1 MRDGQ
6 RRHVTD
12 LNHEDALDYLRNRRA
27 PNKKFCLTVSFF
39 APHAWDGQPYP
50 DQYQAQEYTDG
61 LYDNVVIPQPKTA
74 TVAAWE
80 NLPPFFDES
89 NVGRIRWRLRYP
101 PEVSDSYQVSMSR
114 YYRMVAEI
122 DDVVGSVIDELKEQ
136 GVYENTLIVRTEV
149 GQWYA
154 TVFTNG
160 FFVTNFAKI
169 FTSDNGQF
177 HGEHQLAEKWYPH
190 EESIRVPLIILDPR
204 MTDAVRGTFNEEF
217 TLNIDL
223 APTILSAAGISVPDR
238 MQGNDMAELYL
249 NPSGSIA
256 QTWRKDFFYEVR
268 HLLLA
273 IV

>member
-50 DQYQAQEYTDG
+50 NQYQAQEYTDG

-136 GVYENTLIVRTEV
+136 GVYENTLIVRTEEV

-154 TVFTNG
+154 IVFTNE
-160 FFVTNFAKI
+160 FLSPILQRYSHLTMDNFMA
-169 FTSDNGQF
+169 
-177 HGEHQLAEKWYPH
+177 
-190 EESIRVPLIILDPR
+190 SI
-204 MTDAVRGTFNEEF
+204 
-217 TLNIDL
+217 
-223 APTILSAAGISVPDR
+223 S
-238 MQGNDMAELYL
+238 
-249 NPSGSIA
+249 
-256 QTWRKDFFYEVR
+256 
-268 HLLLA
+268 
-273 IV
+273 